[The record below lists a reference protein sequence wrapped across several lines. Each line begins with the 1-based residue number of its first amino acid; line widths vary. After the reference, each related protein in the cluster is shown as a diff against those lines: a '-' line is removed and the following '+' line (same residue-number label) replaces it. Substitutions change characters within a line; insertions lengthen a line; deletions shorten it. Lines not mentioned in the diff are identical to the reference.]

1 MNYPKFVSIQ
11 YSRLVVHG
19 LKFPFSCDLGRP
31 SWLSHSLRFFSRFP
45 ACALVD
51 HGVMTGVQKFIK
63 VQADLSVTDGQ
74 LVVLIIGATPESVTL
89 VAG

>member
-1 MNYPKFVSIQ
+1 MRTAYVARASFPDIGTT
-11 YSRLVVHG
+11 VHD
-19 LKFPFSCDLGRP
+19 S
-31 SWLSHSLRFFSRFP
+31 
-45 ACALVD
+45 ALVD

>member
-1 MNYPKFVSIQ
+1 
-11 YSRLVVHG
+11 
-19 LKFPFSCDLGRP
+19 
-31 SWLSHSLRFFSRFP
+31 
-45 ACALVD
+45 
-51 HGVMTGVQKFIK
+51 MTGVQKFIK